1 MNSLDADRRYFVR
14 NLYLRS
20 DFNQNTPTFFVGSWV
35 KLDASF
41 KNGSDHPVSAHNGE
55 MEDLLAEAVD
65 ESKAVGTSSDKEG

>member
-1 MNSLDADRRYFVR
+1 M
-14 NLYLRS
+14 
-20 DFNQNTPTFFVGSWV
+20 

-65 ESKAVGTSSDKEG
+65 ESKAVGTSSDREG